1 MYSKDE
7 LSDKNTSELQDI
19 ATGLGLNVQDYTN
32 NDELVYAILDRQ
44 AEVEGNKNPLGG
56 TKRRR
61 TRIVKKDTDKVYTVN
76 GSEGENFDIKKN
88 KTATTSNT
96 DQPKTV
102 EPEEVSPSE
111 EDMSLEEQ
119 LKAIPKHRGRKSKKE
134 LELLSALEARKQ
146 QTPAEDAMEEME
158 SAEENNIVADE
169 PLPYAPTDEYT
180 VNGNTENV
188 DTDDFIVDT
197 VKSDNIIPEEAFHGD
212 TQTEGKIPDAGL
224 LERCRQR

>member
-76 GSEGENFDIKKN
+76 QQYR
-88 KTATTSNT
+88 TAQNSR
-96 DQPKTV
+96 
-102 EPEEVSPSE
+102 
-111 EDMSLEEQ
+111 
-119 LKAIPKHRGRKSKKE
+119 ARRGFSK
-134 LELLSALEARKQ
+134 RRRHV
-146 QTPAEDAMEEME
+146 T
-158 SAEENNIVADE
+158 
-169 PLPYAPTDEYT
+169 
-180 VNGNTENV
+180 
-188 DTDDFIVDT
+188 
-197 VKSDNIIPEEAFHGD
+197 
-212 TQTEGKIPDAGL
+212 
-224 LERCRQR
+224 

>member
-76 GSEGENFDIKKN
+76 GSEGENFDIKK
-88 KTATTSNT
+88 TRLQ
-96 DQPKTV
+96 QPAIQN
-102 EPEEVSPSE
+102 SP
-111 EDMSLEEQ
+111 
-119 LKAIPKHRGRKSKKE
+119 
-134 LELLSALEARKQ
+134 KQ
-146 QTPAEDAMEEME
+146 
-158 SAEENNIVADE
+158 
-169 PLPYAPTDEYT
+169 
-180 VNGNTENV
+180 
-188 DTDDFIVDT
+188 
-197 VKSDNIIPEEAFHGD
+197 
-212 TQTEGKIPDAGL
+212 
-224 LERCRQR
+224 